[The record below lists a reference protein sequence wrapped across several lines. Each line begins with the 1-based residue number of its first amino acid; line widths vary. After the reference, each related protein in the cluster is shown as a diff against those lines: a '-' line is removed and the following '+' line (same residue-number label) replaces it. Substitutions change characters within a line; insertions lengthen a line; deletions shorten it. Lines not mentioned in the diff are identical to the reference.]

1 MFDAEKR
8 QLKID
13 DWQRVPQSIEVEM
26 LRHGIRAMVRL
37 NLKEV
42 ACLVE
47 EETFEYKHQE
57 AGGSFMSLT
66 RKRIF

>member
-13 DWQRVPQSIEVEM
+13 DRQRVPQSIEVEM
-26 LRHGIRAMVRL
+26 LSRIETWYKS
-37 NLKEV
+37 NSSFKFEV

-47 EETFEYKHQE
+47 EETC
-57 AGGSFMSLT
+57 
-66 RKRIF
+66 

>member
-1 MFDAEKR
+1 MCSYHYNTEQKTATSKMKCLNAEKR

-26 LRHGIRAMVRL
+26 LRHSIRAMVRL
-37 NLKEV
+37 NLREV

-47 EETFEYKHQE
+47 EETC
-57 AGGSFMSLT
+57 
-66 RKRIF
+66 